1 MRRPHPFQAFVGG
14 TAVVVGAL
22 VLGGPLVH
30 PDPALRATMELAVGL
45 VALLAALLAFR
56 RYAERGGADGLAL
69 GASLLALAFAS
80 LSAGA
85 LPVFVPQETAA
96 SLAWMRIPPLL
107 LAAAGLAAASLLSG
121 RSLVPRPA
129 HVAGAAGA
137 VVALQVAAGA
147 VALALAD
154 HLPVELGERVAVG
167 AYSVPADVAAVPLAL
182 HGLAAGLLL
191 LAAVGFTRA
200 AGDGGDRLARW
211 LGFGCALAAVAQ
223 VHYALHPSLVSS
235 VLSVG
240 DAFRLAFA
248 SCLLAATVQE
258 VAEHQRTLL
267 AAAVARERRRLARE
281 LHDGLAQELSLL
293 VTQTRLLAARHGRLD
308 GLDVL
313 EDTTRR
319 ALDESRLAI
328 GALARP
334 GSEPLDVALESA
346 VADLAE
352 RMGTSV
358 RVRLSHGVDVE
369 PPTRDALLRIVR
381 EAMTNAVRHGGA
393 TAVSV
398 ELEAGSGL
406 RLRVVDDGRGF
417 VVDDPASVPAGFGLV
432 SMRERAEA
440 LGGQLTVA
448 SRPGQG
454 TRVELVLP

>member
-1 MRRPHPFQAFVGG
+1 MRRPHPLQAFVGG
-14 TAVVVGAL
+14 TAVVL
-22 VLGGPLVH
+22 VVLVFGGPLVH
-30 PDPALRATMELAVGL
+30 PDPALRATMELGVGL
-45 VALLAALLAFR
+45 AALLAALLAFR
-56 RYAERGGADGLAL
+56 RYAERGGAEGLVL

-80 LSAGA
+80 LTAGA

-96 SLAWMRIPPLL
+96 LLAWMRVPPLL
-107 LAAAGLAAASLLSG
+107 LAALGLAAASRLSG
-121 RSLVPRPA
+121 RSLAPRA
-129 HVAGAAGA
+129 SHVAGVAGA

-147 VALALAD
+147 VALMLAD
-154 HLPVELGERVAVG
+154 RLPAELGERVADG
-167 AYSVPADVAAVPLAL
+167 AYSVPEDVAGVALAV

-200 AGDGGDRLARW
+200 DGGDRLARW

-235 VLSVG
+235 ALSVG
-240 DAFRLAFA
+240 DVFRLAFA
-248 SCLLAATVQE
+248 ACLLAATVQE
-258 VAEHQRTLL
+258 VAEHQRALL
-267 AAAVARERRRLARE
+267 AEAVARERRRLARE
-281 LHDGLAQELSLL
+281 LHDGLAQELSFL
-293 VTQTRLLAARHGRLD
+293 VTQTRLLSVRHGRLE
-308 GLDVL
+308 GLDAL
-313 EDTTRR
+313 EDTSRR

-334 GSEPLDVALESA
+334 GDEPLDVALESA

-358 RVRLSHGVDVE
+358 RLRLSPGVEVE

-406 RLRVVDDGRGF
+406 RLRVVDDGQGF
-417 VVDDPASVPAGFGLV
+417 AVDDAAGAPAGFGLV

-440 LGGQLTVA
+440 LGGRLTVA

>member
-1 MRRPHPFQAFVGG
+1 MRRPHPLQAFVGG
-14 TAVVVGAL
+14 TAVVL
-22 VLGGPLVH
+22 VVLVFGGPLVH
-30 PDPALRATMELAVGL
+30 PDPALRATMELGVGL
-45 VALLAALLAFR
+45 AALLAALLAFR
-56 RYAERGGADGLAL
+56 RYAERGGAEGLVL

-80 LSAGA
+80 LTAGA

-96 SLAWMRIPPLL
+96 SLAWMRVPPLL
-107 LAAAGLAAASLLSG
+107 LAALGLAAASRLSG
-121 RSLVPRPA
+121 RSLAPRA
-129 HVAGAAGA
+129 SHVAGVAGA

-147 VALALAD
+147 VALMLAD
-154 HLPVELGERVAVG
+154 RLPAELGERVADG
-167 AYSVPADVAAVPLAL
+167 AYSVPEDVAGVALAV

-200 AGDGGDRLARW
+200 DGGDRLARW

-235 VLSVG
+235 ALSVG
-240 DAFRLAFA
+240 DVFRLAFA
-248 SCLLAATVQE
+248 ACLLAATVQE
-258 VAEHQRTLL
+258 VAEHQRALL
-267 AAAVARERRRLARE
+267 AEAVARERRRLARE
-281 LHDGLAQELSLL
+281 LHDGLAQELSFL
-293 VTQTRLLAARHGRLD
+293 VTQTRLLSVRHGRLE
-308 GLDVL
+308 GLDAL
-313 EDTTRR
+313 EDTSRR

-334 GSEPLDVALESA
+334 GDEPLDVALESA

-358 RVRLSHGVDVE
+358 RLRLSPGVEVE

-406 RLRVVDDGRGF
+406 RLRVVDDGQGF
-417 VVDDPASVPAGFGLV
+417 AVDDAAGAPAGFGLV

-440 LGGQLTVA
+440 LGGRLTVA

>member
-1 MRRPHPFQAFVGG
+1 MRRPHPLQAFVGG
-14 TAVVVGAL
+14 TAVVL
-22 VLGGPLVH
+22 VVLVFGGPLVH
-30 PDPALRATMELAVGL
+30 PDPALRATMELGVGL
-45 VALLAALLAFR
+45 AALLAALLAFR
-56 RYAERGGADGLAL
+56 RYAERGGAEGLVL

-80 LSAGA
+80 LTAGA

-96 SLAWMRIPPLL
+96 SLAWMRVPPLL
-107 LAAAGLAAASLLSG
+107 LAALGLAAASRLSG
-121 RSLVPRPA
+121 RSLAPRA
-129 HVAGAAGA
+129 SHVAGVAGA

-147 VALALAD
+147 VALTLAD
-154 HLPVELGERVAVG
+154 RLPAELGERVADG
-167 AYSVPADVAAVPLAL
+167 AYSVPEDVAGVALAV

-200 AGDGGDRLARW
+200 DGGDRLARW

-235 VLSVG
+235 ALSVG
-240 DAFRLAFA
+240 DVFRLAFA
-248 SCLLAATVQE
+248 ACLLAATVQE
-258 VAEHQRTLL
+258 VAEHQRALL
-267 AAAVARERRRLARE
+267 AEAVARERRRLARE
-281 LHDGLAQELSLL
+281 LHDGLAQELSFL
-293 VTQTRLLAARHGRLD
+293 VTQTRLLSVRHGRLE
-308 GLDVL
+308 GLDAL
-313 EDTTRR
+313 EDTSRR

-334 GSEPLDVALESA
+334 GDEPLDVALESA

-358 RVRLSHGVDVE
+358 RLRLSPGVEVE

-406 RLRVVDDGRGF
+406 RLRVVDDGQGF
-417 VVDDPASVPAGFGLV
+417 AVDDAAGAPAGFGLV

-440 LGGQLTVA
+440 LGGRLTVA

>member
-1 MRRPHPFQAFVGG
+1 MRRPHPLQAFVGG
-14 TAVVVGAL
+14 TAVVL
-22 VLGGPLVH
+22 VVLVFGGPLVH
-30 PDPALRATMELAVGL
+30 PDPALRATMELGVGL
-45 VALLAALLAFR
+45 AALLAALLAFR
-56 RYAERGGADGLAL
+56 RYAERGGAEGLVL

-80 LSAGA
+80 LTAGA

-96 SLAWMRIPPLL
+96 SLAWMRVPPLL
-107 LAAAGLAAASLLSG
+107 LAALGLAAASRLSG
-121 RSLVPRPA
+121 RSLAPRA
-129 HVAGAAGA
+129 SHVAGVAGA

-147 VALALAD
+147 VALMLAD
-154 HLPVELGERVAVG
+154 RLPAELGERVADG
-167 AYSVPADVAAVPLAL
+167 AYSVPEDVAGVALAV

-200 AGDGGDRLARW
+200 DGGDRLARW

-235 VLSVG
+235 ALSVG
-240 DAFRLAFA
+240 DVFRLAFA
-248 SCLLAATVQE
+248 ACLLAATVQE
-258 VAEHQRTLL
+258 VAEHQRALL
-267 AAAVARERRRLARE
+267 AEAVARERRRLARE
-281 LHDGLAQELSLL
+281 LHDGLAQELSFL
-293 VTQTRLLAARHGRLD
+293 VTQTRLLSVRHGRLE
-308 GLDVL
+308 GLDAL
-313 EDTTRR
+313 EDTSRR

-334 GSEPLDVALESA
+334 GDEPLDVALESA

-358 RVRLSHGVDVE
+358 RLRLSPGVEVE

-406 RLRVVDDGRGF
+406 RLRVVDDGPGF
-417 VVDDPASVPAGFGLV
+417 VVDDAAGAPAGFGLV

-440 LGGQLTVA
+440 LGGRLTVA

>member
-1 MRRPHPFQAFVGG
+1 MRRPHPLQAFVGG
-14 TAVVVGAL
+14 TAVVL
-22 VLGGPLVH
+22 VVLVFGGPLVH
-30 PDPALRATMELAVGL
+30 PDPALRATMELGVGL
-45 VALLAALLAFR
+45 AALLAALLAFR
-56 RYAERGGADGLAL
+56 RYAERGGAEGLVL

-80 LSAGA
+80 LTAGA

-96 SLAWMRIPPLL
+96 SLAWMRVPPLL
-107 LAAAGLAAASLLSG
+107 LAALGLAAASRLSG
-121 RSLVPRPA
+121 RSLAPRA
-129 HVAGAAGA
+129 SHVAGVAGA

-147 VALALAD
+147 VALTLAD
-154 HLPVELGERVAVG
+154 RLPAELGERVADG
-167 AYSVPADVAAVPLAL
+167 AYSVPEDVAGVALAV

-200 AGDGGDRLARW
+200 DGGDRLARW

-235 VLSVG
+235 ALSVG
-240 DAFRLAFA
+240 DVFRLAFA
-248 SCLLAATVQE
+248 ACLLAATVQE

-281 LHDGLAQELSLL
+281 LHDGLAQELSFL
-293 VTQTRLLAARHGRLD
+293 VTQTRLLSVRHGRLE
-308 GLDVL
+308 GLDAL
-313 EDTTRR
+313 EDTSRR

-334 GSEPLDVALESA
+334 GDEPLDVALESA

-358 RVRLSHGVDVE
+358 RLRLSPGVEVE

-406 RLRVVDDGRGF
+406 RLRVVDDGQGF
-417 VVDDPASVPAGFGLV
+417 AVDDAAGAPAGFGLV

-440 LGGQLTVA
+440 LGGRLTVA

>member
-14 TAVVVGAL
+14 TAVVLAVL
-22 VLGGPLVH
+22 VFGGPLVH
-30 PDPALRATMELAVGL
+30 PDPALRATMELGVGL
-45 VALLAALLAFR
+45 AALLAALLAFR
-56 RYAERGGADGLAL
+56 RYAERGGVDGLVL

-80 LSAGA
+80 LTAGA
-85 LPVFVPQETAA
+85 LPVFAPQETAA
-96 SLAWMRIPPLL
+96 SLAWMRVPPLL
-107 LAAAGLAAASLLSG
+107 LAAAGLAVAARLSG
-121 RSLVPRPA
+121 RSLAPRPA

-137 VVALQVAAGA
+137 VVVLQVAAGA
-147 VALALAD
+147 VALALAGR
-154 HLPVELGERVAVG
+154 LPADLGERVAEG
-167 AYSVPADVAAVPLAL
+167 AYSVPEDVAGVALAV

-191 LAAVGFTRA
+191 LAAVGFARA
-200 AGDGGDRLARW
+200 AVGGDRLARW
-211 LGFGCALAAVAQ
+211 LGFGCALAAVAH

-235 VLSVG
+235 ALSVG
-240 DAFRLAFA
+240 DVFRLAFA
-248 SCLLAATVQE
+248 ACLLAATVQE

-281 LHDGLAQELSLL
+281 LHDGLAQELSFL

-308 GLDVL
+308 GLDAL
-313 EDTTRR
+313 EDTSRR

-334 GSEPLDVALESA
+334 GDEPLDVALEAA

-358 RVRLSHGVDVE
+358 RLRLSHGVDVE

-406 RLRVVDDGRGF
+406 RLRVVDDGQGF
-417 VVDDPASVPAGFGLV
+417 AVDDAAGAPAGFGLV

-448 SRPGQG
+448 SRPGEG

>member
-1 MRRPHPFQAFVGG
+1 MRRPHPLQAFVGG
-14 TAVVVGAL
+14 TAVVL
-22 VLGGPLVH
+22 VVLVFGGPLVH
-30 PDPALRATMELAVGL
+30 PDPALRATMELGVGL
-45 VALLAALLAFR
+45 AALLAALLAFR
-56 RYAERGGADGLAL
+56 RYAERGGAEGLVL

-80 LSAGA
+80 LTAGA

-96 SLAWMRIPPLL
+96 SLAWMRVPPLL
-107 LAAAGLAAASLLSG
+107 LAALGLAAASRLSG
-121 RSLVPRPA
+121 RSLAPRA
-129 HVAGAAGA
+129 SHVAGVAGA

-147 VALALAD
+147 VALMLAD
-154 HLPVELGERVAVG
+154 RLPAELGERVADG
-167 AYSVPADVAAVPLAL
+167 AYSVPEDVAGVALAV

-200 AGDGGDRLARW
+200 DGGDRLARW

-235 VLSVG
+235 ALSVG
-240 DAFRLAFA
+240 DVFRLAFA
-248 SCLLAATVQE
+248 ACLLAATVQE
-258 VAEHQRTLL
+258 VAEHQRALL
-267 AAAVARERRRLARE
+267 AEAVARGRRRRARE
-281 LHDGLAQELSLL
+281 LHAGRAPELSVR
-293 VTQTRLLAARHGRLD
+293 VTPTRRLSVRHGRLE
-308 GLDVL
+308 GLDAL
-313 EDTTRR
+313 EDTSRR

-334 GSEPLDVALESA
+334 GDEPLDVALESA

-358 RVRLSHGVDVE
+358 RLRLSPGVEVE

-406 RLRVVDDGRGF
+406 RLRVVDDGQGF
-417 VVDDPASVPAGFGLV
+417 AVDDAAGAPAGFGLV

-440 LGGQLTVA
+440 LGGRLTVA

>member
-14 TAVVVGAL
+14 TAVVL
-22 VLGGPLVH
+22 VVLVFGGPLVH
-30 PDPALRATMELAVGL
+30 PDPALRATMELGVGL
-45 VALLAALLAFR
+45 AALLAALLAFR
-56 RYAERGGADGLAL
+56 RYAERGGVDGLVL

-80 LSAGA
+80 LTAGA
-85 LPVFVPQETAA
+85 LPVFVSQETAA
-96 SLAWMRIPPLL
+96 SLAWMRVPPLL
-107 LAAAGLAAASLLSG
+107 LAAAGLAAASRLSG
-121 RSLVPRPA
+121 RRLAPRPA
-129 HVAGAAGA
+129 HVAGAAG
-137 VVALQVAAGA
+137 VVVTLQVAAGA

-154 HLPVELGERVAVG
+154 RLPAELGERVADG
-167 AYSVPADVAAVPLAL
+167 AYSVPEDVAGVALAV

-191 LAAVGFTRA
+191 LAAVGFARA

-211 LGFGCALAAVAQ
+211 LGFGCALAAVAH

-235 VLSVG
+235 ALSVG
-240 DAFRLAFA
+240 DVFRLAFA
-248 SCLLAATVQE
+248 ACLLAVTVHE
-258 VAEHQRTLL
+258 VAEHQRALL

-281 LHDGLAQELSLL
+281 LHDGLAQELSFL
-293 VTQTRLLAARHGRLD
+293 VTQTRLLAARHGQLD
-308 GLDVL
+308 GLGAL
-313 EDTTRR
+313 EDTSRR

-334 GSEPLDVALESA
+334 GTEPLDVALEAA

-358 RVRLSHGVDVE
+358 RLRLSHGVDVA

-406 RLRVVDDGRGF
+406 RLRVVDDGQGF
-417 VVDDPASVPAGFGLV
+417 AVDDAAGAPAGFGLV